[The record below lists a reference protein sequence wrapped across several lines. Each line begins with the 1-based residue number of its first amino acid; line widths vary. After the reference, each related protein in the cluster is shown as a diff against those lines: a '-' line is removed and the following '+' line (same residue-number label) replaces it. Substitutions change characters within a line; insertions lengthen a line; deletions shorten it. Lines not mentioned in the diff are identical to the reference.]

1 MLQFVLTA
9 PPQDHEP
16 SISST
21 ISLPICEPLSI
32 SPTSYRNSPMG
43 PPPSILFSQS
53 FFPPWGTHFTLGH
66 PFLYLYIFSQ
76 IISLLLVQT
85 PVFYSHLPLSSP
97 LAACLPFGHTQPMS
111 PLVGALLIIHPH
123 RHRLY
128 LQITTQVTYPLSSE
142 FTYLV
147 PPLAQLTSDLVVPMT
162 LDLVPTVAATPSIMH
177 PPTKGS
183 LESSHFLTSSIY
195 LCHLITSVDS
205 TEYLLASGSRVTFL
219 STSAYFSKRAT
230 VSWSS
235 FPIQMS
241 DLGRHSGKHHS
252 SLMSLTP
259 ITFDANTFSCCG
271 GSYFAT
277 IAVFYHH
284 LSKTSELGRATT
296 AHITVVVYF
305 RDHYHW
311 FRVCSFA
318 ELSSAFIIPPLRAL
332 QSSTST
338 IHTFSLQGYITRAWG
353 MPASLIH
360 ICILFHTL
368 WKVGSTG
375 SSLLQR
381 IAL

>member
-43 PPPSILFSQS
+43 PPPSILFSRS

-66 PFLYLYIFSQ
+66 PFLYLYIFPQ

-241 DLGRHSGKHHS
+241 DLGRHRGKHHS

-277 IAVFYHH
+277 IAVFI
-284 LSKTSELGRATT
+284 
-296 AHITVVVYF
+296 ITCRRPLNLVG
-305 RDHYHW
+305 
-311 FRVCSFA
+311 
-318 ELSSAFIIPPLRAL
+318 PPLP
-332 QSSTST
+332 TSLSLFTSAT
-338 IHTFSLQGYITRAWG
+338 IT
-353 MPASLIH
+353 
-360 ICILFHTL
+360 
-368 WKVGSTG
+368 TG
-375 SSLLQR
+375 SKSVPLQNCLLPLSFR
-381 IAL
+381 P